1 MNCFNRFGES
11 LLHMDCRRG
20 FEDTVEFLLDQP
32 EVDVRICDDNGRT
45 ILHDACWNPL
55 PQLKTCR
62 RILQRDPTLLFISD
76 NRGCSAFQY
85 ARREKRFLDALDP
98 FRCFALERLSKAVSV
113 SETLTY

>member
-45 ILHDACWNPL
+45 ILHVGIRCLNLRPVDEYCNGTQPCFSFR
-55 PQLKTCR
+55 TIEDVR
-62 RILQRDPTLLFISD
+62 RFSMPVVKRDSLTLLIRSD
-76 NRGCSAFQY
+76 VLHWNDYPKPSQ
-85 ARREKRFLDALDP
+85 
-98 FRCFALERLSKAVSV
+98 
-113 SETLTY
+113 